1 MDSTPLFRVIPRLF
15 MAVRDPLKTQEL
27 RKETVH
33 MEPKLLAY
41 ASDHL

>member
-1 MDSTPLFRVIPRLF
+1 MDSTPLFRVISLLI
-15 MAVRDPLKTQEL
+15 MAVRDHLKTLEL

-41 ASDHL
+41 ASDRL